1 MNNSINYSGF
11 IEFCLNSNDDYEP
24 YGYGVSPEIDDDGKK
39 TCKHVS
45 GIKLPEEITDE

>member
-24 YGYGVSPEIDDDGKK
+24 YGYGVSPEIADDGKR
-39 TCKHVS
+39 TCKYVS
-45 GIKLPEEITDE
+45 GIKLPEEIIDE